1 MGMFGNRL
9 SSIGAIM
16 RDVGAGLDG
25 RPQGYMDQYQ
35 QRLLQQQQEAE
46 KQQQQERQ
54 RQAMQAVLAKMN
66 PVQTGGAVGP
76 GMDGAPMGQGYT
88 APKRS
93 ILDLLPDLMAAQ
105 AEGADI
111 GPMVQMLKLGQPQ
124 EDQVYNMGDGYLGV
138 VKPGQDPRFVAAP
151 SVEERDNLRQAQI
164 NAANALAGVRQNQGA
179 YYGAKAKQPYAPP
192 RSGGGRGGSSA
203 MDAIAAELRRR
214 WHQVD

>member
-1 MGMFGNRL
+1 MGMFGNTFKKAMQPGGIVDFAL
-9 SSIGAIM
+9 G
-16 RDVGAGLDG
+16 
-25 RPQGYMDQYQ
+25 GYDRVDERIAQ
-35 QRLLQQQQEAE
+35 QAA
-46 KQQQQERQ
+46 QQQQERQ

-66 PVQTGGAVGP
+66 PVQTGGAMGP

-93 ILDLLPDLMAAQ
+93 IQDLLPDLMAAQ

-192 RSGGGRGGSSA
+192 RGGGGRGGSSA

-214 WHQVD
+214 GHQVD